1 MSVQDLKK
9 FGQLCVENETVRARA
24 KAIGLNDV
32 AGQIAYAKELG
43 LDFGPADL
51 QALAKEAGTSKN
63 ELSEADLEQVAG
75 GVVTTTVASLVAG
88 VLIGAGVGAAAAGGV
103 AAATSRAW

>member
-24 KAIGLNDV
+24 KAIGLNDMP
-32 AGQIAYAKELG
+32 GQIAYAKELG
-43 LDFGPADL
+43 FDFSLADL
-51 QALAKEAGTSKN
+51 QTLAKTAVTSKN

-75 GVVTTTVASLVAG
+75 GVVTTTVAGVVAG

-103 AAATSRAW
+103 AAAASRVW